1 MNIFGCI
8 ANLFISNDTRQTQSG
23 SEIRGT
29 APWNL
34 PFHTATPCVYP
45 QVRFWPFERYVFK
58 SKIWAPFTV
67 PFTPSLPSCFYPQ
80 VMCPL
85 CHCNSSSAEEP
96 SGLKCI
102 LRNRFVFSYFQFV
115 FWLKQT
121 NLPRS
126 LCFNNPQKRFL
137 SALIQASEMPAVWE
151 PPSDWLSI
159 CPLGKHVPLPPL
171 LGKLYTT
178 HENALLDKLGMQ
190 WAKSLNINPRT
201 ITSC

>member
-34 PFHTATPCVYP
+34 PFLTATPCVYP

-126 LCFNNPQKRFL
+126 WVWSILSIITLERMVRWRPENLYRTNFTWAILWWQKL
-137 SALIQASEMPAVWE
+137 KGWHIALIEMV
-151 PPSDWLSI
+151 L
-159 CPLGKHVPLPPL
+159 
-171 LGKLYTT
+171 
-178 HENALLDKLGMQ
+178 
-190 WAKSLNINPRT
+190 
-201 ITSC
+201 